1 MRQGLRPL
9 AAEGV
14 ARWEPGLGALGAVRS
29 QSGSRL
35 AAVSA
40 PPRPGGTHERAAPR
54 PANAGFGSP
63 LVGGGGC
70 DGA

>member
-1 MRQGLRPL
+1 MLEAGPWS
-9 AAEGV
+9 V
-14 ARWEPGLGALGAVRS
+14 GAVRP
-29 QSGSRL
+29 QSGSGL